1 MNRTCLHTHT
11 TRHLATCIRNA
22 TTVRTPDVIVIGA
35 GHAGIEAAMAS
46 VRLSLVTW
54 LITPSLDNIGTLS
67 CNPSM
72 GGIGKGT
79 LLKEIDALDGI
90 APRIVDKAGIMFKVL
105 NKSKGFAVWGNRAQ
119 IDRDLYSKELKDEIL
134 NSVKYPHLTVIN
146 KKVKDLIITG
156 DDDVGSNCQTTNM
169 VGRKVSGVVLDDNSI
184 INCKAVVLAT
194 GTFLNGEIHIG
205 EKSFPAGRF
214 NEKPTTGISNTLME
228 SGFKLNRL
236 KTGTPARIL
245 KSSINF
251 KELEIQN
258 GDQNPWPMSF
268 MNENVEIKDQI
279 NCFITNTNLEVH
291 DLIKSNLH
299 RSVHLIKQDVMGP
312 RYCPSIEAKVL
323 RFASKDS
330 HRIWLEP
337 EGIDSNVIY
346 PNGISNSMPED
357 IQVQML
363 RLIHGLEN
371 CQILQPA
378 YGVEYDFIDPRQLK
392 KSLETKLVQ
401 GLFLAGQIN
410 GTTGYEEAA
419 AQGIIAGINAGLFV
433 KGENPFILQR
443 SDAFIGILIDDL
455 ITKGINEP
463 YRMFTSRSEF
473 RLTVRQDNA
482 DFRLTELGRN
492 VGVVEDKRWNKFV
505 QDRFIY
511 DSTIE
516 KLKNFKQNSNTWS
529 SQVDTVVNMKAA
541 NKSAWDMFRMEGIN
555 LEKISTEVPDL
566 KINLNDIP
574 RHIVLKIDV
583 QGQYEPFLA
592 KQRQFVRAFEADES
606 IELPT
611 DFDYCTLDSV
621 SIECKQLLNKV
632 KPLNIGMARRI
643 PGITPAAIFELYK
656 HVR

>member
-1 MNRTCLHTHT
+1 MKRTCLCTS
-11 TRHLATCIRNA
+11 TRRLLSYAKSTIKPN
-22 TTVRTPDVIVIGA
+22 VIVIGA

-46 VRLSLVTW
+46 VRLNLTTW

-79 LLKEIDALDGI
+79 LLKEIDALDGM
-90 APRIVDKAGIMFKVL
+90 APKIIDKAGIMFKIL

-119 IDRDLYSKELKDEIL
+119 IDRKLYSNELKNEMLD
-134 NSVKYPHLTVIN
+134 NSKYPNLTIITQ
-146 KKVKDLIITG
+146 KVKDLII
-156 DDDVGSNCQTTNM
+156 DHIDNNSVSE
-169 VGRKVSGVVLDDNSI
+169 KKISGVILDDNSI
-184 INCKAVVLAT
+184 IQSDAVVLAT

-205 EKSFPAGRF
+205 EKSFPAGRI
-214 NEKPTTGISNTLME
+214 NEKPTTGISNTLIE
-228 SGFKLNRL
+228 NGFQLNRL

-245 KSSINF
+245 KDSINF
-251 KELEIQN
+251 ENLELQN
-258 GDQNPWPMSF
+258 GDSLPWTMSF
-268 MNENVEIKDQI
+268 MNENVKIKEQI
-279 NCFITNTNLEVH
+279 NCFITNTTNGVH

-299 RSVHLIKQDVMGP
+299 KSIHLIKQDVMGP
-312 RYCPSIEAKVL
+312 RYCPSIEAKII
-323 RFASKDS
+323 RFTNKDS

-337 EGIDSNVIY
+337 EGIDSNIIY

-357 IQVQML
+357 IQIKML
-363 RLIHGLEN
+363 HLIPGLEN

-392 KSLETKLVQ
+392 NTLETKLVQ

-419 AQGIIAGINAGLFV
+419 AQGIIAGINAGLYV
-433 KGENPFILQR
+433 QKKNPFTLKR
-443 SDAFIGILIDDL
+443 SDAFIATLIDDL
-455 ITKGINEP
+455 ITKGIKEP

-482 DFRLTELGRN
+482 DLRLTELGRKFGI
-492 VGVVEDKRWNKFV
+492 VKDERWNRFT
-505 QDRFIY
+505 QDKFIY
-511 DSTIE
+511 DSTID
-516 KLKNFKQNSNTWS
+516 KLKNFKQNSS
-529 SQVDTVVNMKAA
+529 SWTSQLNSIVNMKSK
-541 NKSAWDMFRMEGIN
+541 NKSAWDMFRLNDIN
-555 LEKISTEVPDL
+555 LEKIATQIPNL
-566 KINLNDIP
+566 NINLNEIP
-574 RHIVLKIDV
+574 RHVALKIDV

-592 KQRQFVRAFEADES
+592 KQRQFVKAFEADES
-606 IELPT
+606 IKLPIN
-611 DFDYCTLDSV
+611 FDYNTLDSV

-632 KPLNIGMARRI
+632 KPSNIGMARRI